1 MLYNEIRPAK
11 LAEVVGQPQV
21 TGVLAAQ
28 EKSGKFSNTYLFVGV
43 RGTGK
48 TTSARIL
55 ARAMNCTN
63 KDANGEPCGCCPNC
77 QSIMNGTNPDVIEL
91 DAARNRS
98 VEDARKL
105 IEQTQYAPQVGK
117 RKVFI
122 IDEVHMF
129 STEAFNSL
137 LKTLEDPPQY
147 CTFILC
153 TTEEYRVP
161 ATIISRCQ
169 KFNYGTVDNDTI
181 ANLLAE
187 TLDNKGVSYQ

>member
-1 MLYNEIRPAK
+1 MELERQR
-11 LAEVVGQPQV
+11 L
-21 TGVLAAQ
+21 
-28 EKSGKFSNTYLFVGV
+28 
-43 RGTGK
+43 
-48 TTSARIL
+48 ARIL

-137 LKTLEDPPQY
+137 LKTLKTASVLHVYP
-147 CTFILC
+147 LHH
-153 TTEEYRVP
+153 RR
-161 ATIISRCQ
+161 ISRTG
-169 KFNYGTVDNDTI
+169 NYYLSMPKV
-181 ANLLAE
+181 
-187 TLDNKGVSYQ
+187 